1 MVWPGRRRTT
11 DVPAADRSSA
21 SADVAAVATV
31 VAALR
36 GQRTVE
42 DVARAALDAVRD
54 SFGWAYGS
62 VWGLDTSGL
71 QPAMRFIADSGHVNT
86 EFERVTLATSFVEGQ
101 GIVGKAWRT
110 QDLVFVRDLAEVDDC
125 PRAPVAGRA
134 GVRSGVCFPLVWEG
148 RVQATMDF
156 FTTVYLDPEPS
167 RLDALRTVGTVVS
180 QALEAVAVADHE
192 RAKAEELTAVT
203 EVLRSLTAA
212 ASEDDAVRGALN
224 AVRAEFGWQYGS
236 FWRIA
241 DGDNVLRFAVE
252 SGSAGEEFREVTQS
266 ASFARGVGLSGRTWA
281 SRDLVFVPDL
291 AKVDDCVRAPAAR
304 RAGVKSGVCFPITR
318 AGQVVGT
325 MDFFA
330 TETLDPSPERL
341 GTLRD
346 VGRYVSEALERI
358 SDREAGIRAASEL
371 IDSVGEVATAAREAA
386 HLTANAVDRAGEV
399 GHTVMAL
406 SESSVEVGGVAKVIG
421 TIAAQTQ
428 LLALNAS
435 IEAARAGEAGKGFAV
450 VASEVKEL
458 ARVTTTATEDV
469 AKKISAIQE
478 QAQQATEMLRMIE
491 QAVNEAGQVQT
502 RITEITGE
510 QLHVAGTLQSR

>member
-1 MVWPGRRRTT
+1 MVRLGRRRQEI
-11 DVPAADRSSA
+11 P
-21 SADVAAVATV
+21 DVAAEAGSAEVDAVAKV

-36 GQRTVE
+36 GQQTVE
-42 DVARAALDAVRD
+42 DVARAALDAVREA
-54 SFGWAYGS
+54 FGWAYGS
-62 VWGLDTSGL
+62 VWGLDTTGL
-71 QPAMRFIADSGHVNT
+71 QPAMRFLADSGHVNA
-86 EFERVTLATSFVEGQ
+86 EFERVTLSTAFVEGQ
-101 GIVGKAWRT
+101 GIVGRAWRSH
-110 QDLVFVRDLAEVDDC
+110 DLVFVRDLAEVDDC
-125 PRAPVAGRA
+125 PRAPVARRA
-134 GVRSGVCFPLVWEG
+134 GVRSGVCFPLVWQG

-156 FTTVYLDPEPS
+156 FTTVYLEPVPS
-167 RLDALRTVGTVVS
+167 RLEALRTVGVVVS
-180 QALEAVAVADHE
+180 QALEAIALADVE
-192 RAKAEELTAVT
+192 RARAEELAAVT

-212 ASEDDAVRGALN
+212 ASEDDAVRGALD

-241 DGDNVLRFAVE
+241 DGDSALRFAVE
-252 SGSAGEEFREVTQS
+252 SGSAGEEFRDVTRS

-291 AKVDDCVRAPAAR
+291 AEVDDCVRAPAAR

-318 AGQVVGT
+318 GGQVVAT

-330 TETLDPSPERL
+330 TETLDPSRERL
-341 GTLRD
+341 STLRD

-358 SDREAGIRAASEL
+358 SGREAGIRAASEL

-386 HLTANAVDRAGEV
+386 QLTANAVDRAAEV
-399 GHTVMAL
+399 GHQVMAL

-469 AKKISAIQE
+469 AKRISAIQE
-478 QAQQATEMLRMIE
+478 QAHQATEMLRMIE

-510 QLHVAGTLQSR
+510 QLMVAGTLQNR